1 MQRYYSG
8 SFKVKICE
16 AKLYE
21 TFQMLGSK
29 LDIYCK
35 FDFNGKHHQSDVVVD
50 GGLNPRFNQVFDLEI
65 NSYDIHNDI
74 FIEMFSK
81 GSLLG
86 DTMIGFVPL
95 KVSSMLINSEMEDGE
110 SDWFSIF
117 KNNERIGLL

>member
-1 MQRYYSG
+1 
-8 SFKVKICE
+8 
-16 AKLYE
+16 
-21 TFQMLGSK
+21 
-29 LDIYCK
+29 
-35 FDFNGKHHQSDVVVD
+35 
-50 GGLNPRFNQVFDLEI
+50 VFDLEI